1 MESKVYTKEETSQ
14 TGIRL
19 HSSQPALLIHRAVC
33 GNIGGHQKNA
43 ALDKLLVKPNQGPDI
58 LLFVIVKP
66 VSLLLEE
73 PQAKSVLIVLFISGF
88 DSNEKQQPSDLT
100 KPSPQTS

>member
-1 MESKVYTKEETSQ
+1 MGTLEGMTTALCAKLPMCQ
-14 TGIRL
+14 TTDL
-19 HSSQPALLIHRAVC
+19 
-33 GNIGGHQKNA
+33 QKNA